1 MSKWYFKI
9 IIIKKRQT
17 ERKKHCLPFLV
28 NKYCVLILQNILKN
42 GLHRAG
48 SVHFKRLYIK

>member
-1 MSKWYFKI
+1 MVFFFLKKKK
-9 IIIKKRQT
+9 KKRQT

-48 SVHFKRLYIK
+48 SVHFKT